1 MILVGLLTS
10 LSPSSDQEVPQT
22 LKDKRQEVVDTFKK
36 LQSETEP
43 ILKIFVEPEVT
54 RQIQNSRDSKQL
66 LEYLTK
72 NHNFEPRLIDV
83 CFNYAKFQFE
93 CGNYSGRSRG
103 EFDSPKQ

>member
-93 CGNYSGRSRG
+93 C
-103 EFDSPKQ
+103 